1 MEFVQIRL
9 LKTGIKRI
17 GSKKMNELPKVV
29 YELVNER
36 GFTTKLEHLSALFH
50 GWMIETGF
58 ESKSIQHG
66 QAGGRIE
73 LIYNMHNI
81 QVIVQLLPIGGD
93 IVRVKAHLT
102 IPNDSTILESFS
114 LSDSVRVSS
123 IVADTSGDDR
133 FNLREVAEVK
143 IRFKDEVALPAKHRV
158 CNELNLPPPS
168 DSILGLP
175 DEILLMIAKRIPPA
189 DDNRES
195 IRNTV
200 QLGRTCKRMDSL
212 MKDQLLWKS
221 LYARD
226 FKESYK
232 KLKDNE
238 GSLSNVEDWKQEYA
252 NMYKRNEPKTSGVNR
267 LPFKQAIIM
276 EKYLKIGRLERGSGL

>member
-1 MEFVQIRL
+1 MSNCMKFVQMRL
-9 LKTGIKRI
+9 FEDWYQKNWLKKT
-17 GSKKMNELPKVV
+17 MNELPKGV

-58 ESKSIQHG
+58 ESISIQHG
-66 QAGGRIE
+66 QAGGRVE
-73 LIYNMHNI
+73 MIYHMHNI
-81 QVIVQLLPIGGD
+81 QVNVQLLPIARD
-93 IVRVKAHLT
+93 IVRVQALFI

-123 IVADTSGDDR
+123 VVADTSGDDR

-232 KLKDNE
+232 KLKDNVEE
-238 GSLSNVEDWKQEYA
+238 GLSKVEDWKEEYA
-252 NMYKRNEPKTSGVNR
+252 NMYKHNGPKTSGVNR
-267 LPFKQAIIM
+267 LHNSPVFDEYQSQSA
-276 EKYLKIGRLERGSGL
+276 